1 MQHRLIT
8 DLNPRCCMIAI
19 VDAVDADADG
29 DGGYSVDVDADGDGN
44 RWTVFFW
51 TRGAW
56 RIVAIH
62 TGALFGSSDFGELIK
77 IVFAQSSVFGKF
89 TKRALAQSFLV
100 TRKKFT
106 GGRMVLTGEQ
116 GSRKIW
122 KVFWLWVVNLNYCHL
137 NCVYEFLIWIVNV
150 NLNWWHQL
158 WMLKWFTIMIHFVCE
173 CELSTVKNEQWLWA
187 LCCGS
192 LNICDSY
199 VNCSAISPQVAF
211 VWLFS
216 TVCF

>member
-1 MQHRLIT
+1 
-8 DLNPRCCMIAI
+8 MIAI

-62 TGALFGSSDFGELIK
+62 TGALLGSWIFGELTK

-89 TKRALAQSFLV
+89 FAQSPV
-100 TRKKFT
+100 TKKKFT
-106 GGRMVLTGEQ
+106 GGRLVLTGEQ

-199 VNCSAISPQVAF
+199 VNCSAIFHQLLLFGFSPLCVFRIWNSNAF
-211 VWLFS
+211 LS
-216 TVCF
+216 SQS